1 MKNREEIIDW
11 LAASM
16 YHQEMG
22 GGYPQLKE
30 LFFASWILGEQQEE
44 IQKAVDKRVWHYWK
58 NNNKKG
64 TK

>member
-16 YHQEMG
+16 YHQEMSG
-22 GGYPQLKE
+22 GTPQLRE
-30 LFFASWILGEQQEE
+30 LFFASWILGEHQNDVET
-44 IQKAVDKRVWHYWK
+44 AVNKRVRYYWK